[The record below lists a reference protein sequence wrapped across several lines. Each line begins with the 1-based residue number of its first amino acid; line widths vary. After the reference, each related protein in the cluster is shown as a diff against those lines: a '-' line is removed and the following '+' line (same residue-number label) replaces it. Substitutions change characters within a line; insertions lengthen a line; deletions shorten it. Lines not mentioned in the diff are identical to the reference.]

1 MPVSLAGHTK
11 PLPRYDGKVS
21 APASHEGRPE
31 DAAWAP
37 SKCAQEAH
45 AKMATFTQ
53 HLGKVGHLHR
63 EGIVGSRHDAHR
75 RGMSQAGLPPRS
87 VGATSNANMAA
98 FARSSW
104 ESWPSW
110 PRRNRRES
118 ASRAPMRDVAN
129 RLAAAE
135 RRRHQQ
141 WEDGHISRPSWESWP
156 SWQKPRKDVQ
166 EPNTV
171 EWLPGGQSL
180 GVAARSPEPTA
191 QAPVKAARKA
201 MNFHATA
208 NERISPNSRG
218 SWRQRSPPSA
228 EWSTSPLTL

>member
-118 ASRAPMRDVAN
+118 PSRAPTRDVAS

-135 RRRHQQ
+135 HRRHQQ
-141 WEDGHISRPSWESWP
+141 REDGHTLAVILGKLAIFARNSKSDSIYRSATTTCCIVGSRLKQS
-156 SWQKPRKDVQ
+156 QRTKPADLK
-166 EPNTV
+166 PA
-171 EWLPGGQSL
+171 SY
-180 GVAARSPEPTA
+180 
-191 QAPVKAARKA
+191 
-201 MNFHATA
+201 
-208 NERISPNSRG
+208 SRNV
-218 SWRQRSPPSA
+218 
-228 EWSTSPLTL
+228 

>member
-1 MPVSLAGHTK
+1 MTHTDAGRRK
-11 PLPRYDGKVS
+11 PACRRGAS
-21 APASHEGRPE
+21 APPTMRRWPHSRG
-31 DAAWAP
+31 
-37 SKCAQEAH
+37 
-45 AKMATFTQ
+45 
-53 HLGKVGHLHR
+53 HLGKVGHLGR
-63 EGIVGSRHDAHR
+63 GGIVGSRHHAHR
-75 RGMSQAGLPPRS
+75 CGMSQTGLPPRS
-87 VGATSNANMAA
+87 VGATSNGKMAT
-98 FARSSW
+98 F
-104 ESWPSW
+104 
-110 PRRNRRES
+110 
-118 ASRAPMRDVAN
+118 
-129 RLAAAE
+129 
-135 RRRHQQ
+135 
-141 WEDGHISRPSWESWP
+141 SRPSWESWP

-228 EWSTSPLTL
+228 EW